1 MAFWSE
7 WVLEMLKCF
16 SYFQLFTKERGR
28 QLASITITIPLC
40 VTTKL
45 SHSFARQ
52 MEPAYNMGIEL
63 FPFLPP
69 PPARSVGKQINGWGC
84 QGLHVPQ
91 LIPPPQQLQIPP
103 SGLIAVCVIHYLWPT
118 QWPPVHQPCS
128 RSCQQTEW
136 IKHGAFMPDL
146 MAVRVEVVFFFVV
159 AVVSPPAGQMLA
171 RRVPTSRRLRAH
183 HQYVWVVLI
192 PLVLAGSTRCGV
204 AIDLARPRFWYMM
217 QHEFLLRRSS
227 RHVTGQKAEEGE
239 EEEESWCSR
248 LMLPPVW
255 RRRCVEVPGCVCTA
269 PLVPTTACPE
279 LFSQENEHKKWDTM
293 EERRFK
299 LCRLYFSGIVIS
311 TDFSAKQGIINHL

>member
-91 LIPPPQQLQIPP
+91 LIPPSPTTPNSSVRPHRCLRNTLPLADSVTAGPP
-103 SGLIAVCVIHYLWPT
+103 AMQPVVPADWVDQAWCVHAWSDGGPRRGGFLFCCCCCFPSRRSDARPSRADLAPSARPPPIRLSSVNTISSGWINKMWSRHRPRAAKILIHDATWVSAAALVTSRDRVKGGGRRGGGGKLMFTPYASSRLTLALCWGSRLCVHCTSCPYNSM
-118 QWPPVHQPCS
+118 S
-128 RSCQQTEW
+128 R
-136 IKHGAFMPDL
+136 
-146 MAVRVEVVFFFVV
+146 VVFAGERTQKVRHHGGTPFQIMSSVFF
-159 AVVSPPAGQMLA
+159 
-171 RRVPTSRRLRAH
+171 
-183 HQYVWVVLI
+183 
-192 PLVLAGSTRCGV
+192 
-204 AIDLARPRFWYMM
+204 
-217 QHEFLLRRSS
+217 
-227 RHVTGQKAEEGE
+227 
-239 EEEESWCSR
+239 
-248 LMLPPVW
+248 
-255 RRRCVEVPGCVCTA
+255 
-269 PLVPTTACPE
+269 
-279 LFSQENEHKKWDTM
+279 WDS
-293 EERRFK
+293 
-299 LCRLYFSGIVIS
+299 Y
-311 TDFSAKQGIINHL
+311 INWL